1 MADYFEIFDD
11 KRAGIMS
18 ALDNAVTEAH
28 AWEFL
33 AHWHPEWEMVSL
45 PAIEQRLP
53 NYDAYDP
60 DMYSDCFDMIWE
72 IARTDWLSFR
82 DNYMEEHP
90 PCRCRQFEGKR
101 ADYCWPR
108 YPEGD
113 ECAMCE
119 EIRNYTLFFDNYS
132 ADRLSRIDGK
142 VTELKEWEFWSEGLP
157 EDNAAFQSRV
167 ARYGIADITRREME
181 IIAEVAL
188 QGWNGFIRSR
198 DPMVDR
204 WGVPVID

>member
-11 KRAGIMS
+11 KRAGIMG
-18 ALDNAVTEAH
+18 ALDRAVTEAH

-33 AHWHPEWEMVSL
+33 AHWDTEWDMVPL
-45 PAIEQRLP
+45 PAIERRLA
-53 NYDAYDP
+53 NFDAYDP
-60 DMYSDCFDMIWE
+60 DMYSDCFDMIWD
-72 IARTDWLSFR
+72 IARSDWLSFR
-82 DNYMEEHP
+82 ENYMEEHP
-90 PCRCRQFEGKR
+90 PCRCRQFKGKL

-119 EIRNYTLFFDNYS
+119 EIRNYTLFYDNYT
-132 ADRLSRIDGK
+132 ADRLSRIDSK
-142 VTELKEWEFWSEGLP
+142 VTELGEWEFWSEGVP
-157 EDNAAFQSRV
+157 EDNVAFQSRV
-167 ARYGIADITRREME
+167 ARYGVAETTRQEME

-188 QGWNGFIRSR
+188 QGWNGFIRAR

-204 WGVPVID
+204 WGNAVVD

>member
-11 KRAGIMS
+11 KRAGIMG
-18 ALDNAVTEAH
+18 ALDQAVTEAH

-33 AHWHPEWEMVSL
+33 AHWDSEWEMVPL
-45 PAIEQRLP
+45 PSIENRLP
-53 NYDAYDP
+53 NFDAYDP
-60 DMYSDCFDMIWE
+60 DVYSDCFDMIWD
-72 IARTDWLSFR
+72 IARSDWLSFR
-82 DNYMEEHP
+82 ENYMEEHP
-90 PCRCRQFEGKR
+90 PCRCRQVQGKL

-142 VTELKEWEFWSEGLP
+142 VTERGDWEYWHDGAP
-157 EDNAAFQSRV
+157 EDNETFARRV
-167 ARYGIADITRREME
+167 ATYGIADVSRAEME
-181 IIAEVAL
+181 IISDVARL
-188 QGWNGFIRSR
+188 GWNGFIRAR
-198 DPMVDR
+198 GYVDR
-204 WGVPVID
+204 RGVPEVD